1 MAADRLG
8 RGEGEARR
16 GGARRTARVSTEREG
31 ETGALISDGL
41 TGSVDGALAQ
51 EERRR
56 NGRTGCLIKRSG
68 AEEPSAPPREGGGE
82 NRGRAREH

>member
-1 MAADRLG
+1 M
-8 RGEGEARR
+8 
-16 GGARRTARVSTEREG
+16 GGVRRTARVSTEREG

-56 NGRTGCLIKRSG
+56 NGRTGCLKKKRSK
-68 AEEPSAPPREGGGE
+68 AEEPNAPPREGGGE
-82 NRGRAREH
+82 NRGRDRER